1 MLLLQMGR
9 LAPFIV
15 WKRCKLEVQELRHII
30 LFSMA
35 RAFFTFIF

>member
-1 MLLLQMGR
+1 MLLRQMGP

-15 WKRCKLEVQELRHII
+15 WKRCKLEVQELCYII

-35 RAFFTFIF
+35 RAFFTFSF